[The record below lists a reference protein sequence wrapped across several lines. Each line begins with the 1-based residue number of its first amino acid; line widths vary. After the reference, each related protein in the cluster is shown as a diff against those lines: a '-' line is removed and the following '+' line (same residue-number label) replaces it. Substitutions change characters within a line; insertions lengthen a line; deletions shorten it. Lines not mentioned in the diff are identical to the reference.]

1 MPRNV
6 LHKINSLNP
15 DTAHWE
21 IIRLSS
27 MYEFPWDYN
36 RALELALFRT
46 FASPSISKILHS
58 SRQFEKYPQKRYDDT
73 DMILS
78 EILENGLDSE
88 RGRKTIERLNFIHSH
103 FNISNED
110 YLYVLST
117 FVFEPKRWID
127 KYGYRQLTD
136 NERKAGYKVWQ
147 EIGAAMHIQNI
158 PATVA
163 ELEQFNMEYEKR
175 NFHFTKENHEVATA
189 TVNMLLGWYLP
200 RFLFPVA
207 KPFLYAVMDKP
218 LLDAVG
224 FKEPNFLVR
233 FLVRMFFDL
242 RKIIVSILPERK
254 KPLLRTQLP
263 NKTYPVG
270 YAIDELGPE
279 QFRKNS

>member
-1 MPRNV
+1 MPNEA
-6 LHKINSLNP
+6 LLKINSLNP
-15 DTAHWE
+15 ETDHWE

-36 RALELALFRT
+36 RSLELALFRT
-46 FASPSISKILHS
+46 FASPSISKILHG

-73 DMILS
+73 DLILS

-136 NERKAGYKVWQ
+136 NECKAGYKVWQ

-163 ELEQFNMEYEKR
+163 ELEQFNKEYENS
-175 NFHFTKENHEVATA
+175 NFRFTKENHEVATA
-189 TVNMLLGWYLP
+189 TVNMMLGWYLP
-200 RFLFPVA
+200 HFLFPVA
-207 KPFLYAVMDKP
+207 KPFLCSVMDKP

-224 FKEPNFLVR
+224 FKEPNFLVK
-233 FLVRMFFDL
+233 FLVCLFFVF
-242 RKIIVSILPERK
+242 RKIIVRLLPERK
-254 KPLLRTQLP
+254 KPVLRTQLP
-263 NKTYPVG
+263 NKTYPEG

-279 QFRKNS
+279 PFRKNS